1 MQFIACHVPQ
11 WLRRRG
17 MIKMFMIMKLTTILM
32 LALCINASAKGYS
45 QNVSLNETN
54 SPLDKVFRE
63 IKKQS
68 DYTFVY
74 TKAQLKMA
82 NRVTVNIN
90 NASIEEALDA
100 CFFDQ
105 PLTYTIFNQMI
116 VVKEKE
122 KTATTHTGSGVINT
136 PPPPITVTG
145 KVTNDKGEPLSG
157 ATIMEKNTSNTTI
170 AKEDGSFSI
179 TVTDEKSVLI
189 VSYIGFDQQEIVV
202 GSRTVIP
209 VQLIQQV
216 TSLTDVVVTGYGK
229 STRANL
235 TSAQTTVAAKDIE
248 KTVNTTIEQAIQ
260 GRAAGVYVTQNSG
273 QPGGGISVNIR
284 GISSLGRTQPLYVID
299 GVQMQVSE
307 DVSFGSSSS
316 VNPLAGLNPSD
327 IEDIQ
332 ILQGP
337 SATAIYGSRAS
348 NGVILVTTKRGKAG
362 DFKINYVYQYNLQ
375 TPPKH
380 LDVMDLRQ
388 YAQMVNEFHDL
399 AGGTTPPEFLDPSL
413 LGEGTDWQDA
423 LFNNAAAHKHQLNLS
438 GGSNN
443 TTYYLSGE
451 YLEQEGVAEGSG
463 FDRYSFRLNLDNKP
477 REWATIGANLSFN
490 QTNETLTTTNYGDA
504 QSPLIASAL
513 QLTPQIPV
521 TNLDGSWGGSDPI
534 NGANQYAPINPIAIA
549 NLITNEAKRR
559 QFLGGI
565 NLGITITKGLVFR
578 TSLNGS
584 AGDGMSTYY
593 TPTYNIDQWH
603 YNTLASLQSGT
614 YSSWYWNWNQL
625 LEYNRQID
633 KHSFTIMAS
642 HEAQESEWKALSA
655 GRTGFLTNDI
665 FDVNAGN
672 PTSATN
678 SGGTY
683 PWSME
688 SYFGRVNY
696 NYDNRYL
703 LTATFRR
710 DGSPYFGADNRW
722 GNFPSVSVGW
732 RASQENFFDID
743 FISELKLRFETGLTG
758 NQGTGSGIYAPLN
771 TGATPW
777 GTGFL
782 PSTFTNSKL
791 GWEETS
797 TVNFGLNMGFLKN
810 RFNVEA
816 DFYVKNTDNLILGAS
831 LPWYMGTNGSPGS
844 VGAPLVN
851 AGSLE
856 TKGWNLT
863 FITTNISNKD
873 FKWETNLNLSH
884 FKTTVT
890 SLNSENAFIE
900 RVSWWMNN
908 WTQRAA
914 IGYAPWLFR
923 GYIAEGLFQSVDEI
937 NNSAVPVDNNGVR
950 RPTDPQTGIWIGDV
964 KYRDINGDKKID
976 VNDITNIG
984 NPWPTLSMGFI
995 NTFSYKGFDLSIL
1008 ITGVSGNDIYN
1019 YIAAANS
1026 NPNNIYLSRNL
1037 LLEGMDYAKLTTDA
1051 SGKTYITNAGTFV
1064 PRITNNTIA
1073 NENNHSKTSD
1083 RFVEDG
1089 SYLRLKNISLS
1100 YNVPARY
1107 LGHTKVIKGFKA
1119 TISAQ
1124 NIYTLTNYSGYDP
1137 EIGAYVGQGSSAQNQ
1152 AIGIDFG
1159 RYPLTPMYSATIN
1172 VNF

>member
-1 MQFIACHVPQ
+1 
-11 WLRRRG
+11 
-17 MIKMFMIMKLTTILM
+17 MKLTTIFL
-32 LALCINASAKGYS
+32 LAVCLNASANGFS
-45 QNVSLNETN
+45 QNVSLHEVN

-74 TKAQLKMA
+74 TKGLLKKA
-82 NRVTVNIN
+82 NTVTVNIS
-90 NASIEEALDA
+90 NAPVEQALEA
-100 CFFDQ
+100 CFQNQ
-105 PLTYTIFNQMI
+105 PLTYTIFNKMV

-122 KTATTHTGSGVINT
+122 ADASAKTETVLIAA
-136 PPPPITVTG
+136 PPITVTG
-145 KVTNDKGEPLSG
+145 KIINDKGEPLAG
-157 ATIMEKNTSNTTI
+157 ATVSERGTTNATT

-179 TVTDEKSVLI
+179 TVAGEKSVLI
-189 VSYIGFDQQEIVV
+189 ISYVGFDKQEIVV
-202 GSRTVIP
+202 GKQNVFTVRM
-209 VQLIQQV
+209 VQQAAA
-216 TSLTDVVVTGYGK
+216 LTDVVVVGYGR

-235 TSAQTTVAAKDIE
+235 TAAQSTINAKDIE
-248 KTVNTTIEQAIQ
+248 KTVNTTIEQALQ

-299 GVQMQVSE
+299 GVQVQVNE

-316 VNPLAGLNPSD
+316 SNPLSGLNPSD
-327 IEDIQ
+327 IDDIQ

-348 NGVILVTTKRGKAG
+348 NGVVLVTTKRGKAG

-375 TPPKH
+375 TPPEH
-380 LDVMDLRQ
+380 LDVMNLQQ

-413 LGEGTDWQDA
+413 LGKGTDWQDE
-423 LFNNAAAHKHQLNLS
+423 LFNNAAMNKHQLNLS

-443 TTYYLSGE
+443 TTYYMSGE
-451 YLEQEGVAEGSG
+451 YLKQEGVAAGSG
-463 FDRYSFRLNLDNKP
+463 FNRYGFRLNLDNKP
-477 REWATIGANLSFN
+477 RDWATIGVNLSGN

-513 QLTPQIPV
+513 TLTPQIPV
-521 TNLDGSWGGSDPI
+521 TNFDGSWGGSDPI

-549 NLITNEAKRR
+549 NLITNTNKRR
-559 QFLGGI
+559 QFLGGL
-565 NLGITITKGLVFR
+565 NLGINIMKGLVFR

-584 AGDGMSTYY
+584 MGDGVSTYY

-614 YSSWYWNWNQL
+614 YNSWYWNWNQQ
-625 LEYNRQID
+625 LEYTRQIE
-633 KHSFTIMAS
+633 KHSFTIMAT

-678 SGGTY
+678 GGGTY

-688 SYFGRVNY
+688 SYLGRVNY

-710 DGSPYFGADNRW
+710 DGSPYFGEDNRW
-722 GNFPSVSVGW
+722 GNFPSVSVAW
-732 RASQENFFDID
+732 RVSKEKFFDVD
-743 FISELKLRFETGLTG
+743 FISELKLRLETGLTG

-791 GWEETS
+791 GWEETK
-797 TVNFGLNMGFLKN
+797 TNNIGLNIGFLNN

-816 DFYVKNTDNLILGAS
+816 DYYVKETDNLILGAS

-863 FITTNISNKD
+863 FNTTNISNKD
-873 FKWETNLNLSH
+873 FRWETNLNLAH
-884 FKTTVT
+884 FDTKVT

-908 WTQRAA
+908 WTQRAS
-914 IGYAPWLFR
+914 IGQAPWLFR
-923 GYIAEGLFQSVDEI
+923 GYIAEGLFQSVEEI
-937 NNSAVPVDNNGVR
+937 NNSAVPLDNNGNR
-950 RPTDPQTGIWIGDV
+950 RPTDPNTGIWVGDV

-976 VNDITNIG
+976 VKDITNIG
-984 NPWPTLSMGFI
+984 NPWPKLVLGFS
-995 NTFSYKGFDLSIL
+995 NTFYYKGFELGIL
-1008 ITGVSGNDIYN
+1008 FTGATGNDIYN

-1037 LLEGMDYAKLTTDA
+1037 LIKGMEYAKLTTDA
-1051 SGKTYITNAGTFV
+1051 NGKTIITNAGTDV
-1064 PRITNNTIA
+1064 PRITNNTVA
-1073 NENNHSKTSD
+1073 NENNHSKIST

-1089 SYLRLKNISLS
+1089 SYFRLKNVSLT

-1107 LGHTKVIKGFKA
+1107 LSHTKVVKGFKA
-1119 TISAQ
+1119 TLSAQ
-1124 NIYTLTNYSGYDP
+1124 NVFTITNYTGYDP
-1137 EIGAYVGQGSSAQNQ
+1137 EIGAYVGQGSSAQ
-1152 AIGIDFG
+1152 
-1159 RYPLTPMYSATIN
+1159 
-1172 VNF
+1172 

>member
-1 MQFIACHVPQ
+1 MLPQ
-11 WLRRRG
+11 QK
-17 MIKMFMIMKLTTILM
+17 KMVAFLL
-32 LALCINASAKGYS
+32 
-45 QNVSLNETN
+45 
-54 SPLDKVFRE
+54 PL
-63 IKKQS
+63 
-68 DYTFVY
+68 
-74 TKAQLKMA
+74 
-82 NRVTVNIN
+82 
-90 NASIEEALDA
+90 
-100 CFFDQ
+100 
-105 PLTYTIFNQMI
+105 P
-116 VVKEKE
+116 
-122 KTATTHTGSGVINT
+122 G
-136 PPPPITVTG
+136 
-145 KVTNDKGEPLSG
+145 
-157 ATIMEKNTSNTTI
+157 
-170 AKEDGSFSI
+170 
-179 TVTDEKSVLI
+179 EKSVLVI
-189 VSYIGFDQQEIVV
+189 SYVGFDAQEIVV
-202 GSRTVIP
+202 GSKNTVAVRL
-209 VQLIQQV
+209 VQQ
-216 TSLTDVVVTGYGK
+216 TAALTDVVVVGYGK
-229 STRANL
+229 ASRANL
-235 TSAQTTVAAKDIE
+235 TSAQSTISSKDIE
-248 KTVNTTIEQAIQ
+248 KTVNTTIEQALQ

-316 VNPLAGLNPSD
+316 SNPLSGLNPAD
-327 IEDIQ
+327 IDDIQ

-380 LDVMDLRQ
+380 LDVMNLQ
-388 YAQMVNEFHDL
+388 EYAQMVNEFHAL

-413 LGEGTDWQDA
+413 LGEGTDWQGE
-423 LFNNAAAHKHQLNLS
+423 LFNNAAMNKHQLNLS

-443 TTYYLSGE
+443 TTYYMSGE
-451 YLEQEGVAEGSG
+451 YLKQEGVAAGSG
-463 FDRYSFRLNLDNKP
+463 FNRYGFRLNLDNKP
-477 REWATIGANLSFN
+477 RDWATIGVNISFN
-490 QTNETLTTTNYGDA
+490 QTNEKLTTTNYGDA

-521 TNLDGSWGGSDPI
+521 TNLDGSWGGSDPV

-549 NLITNEAKRR
+549 NLITNDAKRR
-559 QFLGGI
+559 QVLGGLNIGI
-565 NLGITITKGLVFR
+565 NLAKGLVFR
-578 TSLNGS
+578 TSLNGNM
-584 AGDGMSTYY
+584 GDGLSTYY

-603 YNTLASLQSGT
+603 YNTVASLQSGT
-614 YSSWYWNWNQL
+614 YNSWYWNWNQQ
-625 LEYNRQID
+625 LEYSRQIG
-633 KHSFTIMAS
+633 KHNFTVMAT

-678 SGGTY
+678 GGGTY

-688 SYFGRVNY
+688 SYLGRVNY

-703 LTATFRR
+703 ITGTFRR

-722 GNFPSVSVGW
+722 GNFPSVSAAW
-732 RASQENFFDID
+732 RISKEKFFDVE
-743 FISELKLRFETGLTG
+743 FISELKLRLESGLTG
-758 NQGTGSGIYAPLN
+758 NQGTGSGIYAPLA

-791 GWEETS
+791 GWEETK
-797 TVNFGLNMGFLKN
+797 TNNIGLNVGLLKN
-810 RFNVEA
+810 RFNIEA
-816 DFYVKNTDNLILGAS
+816 DYYVKETDNLILGAS

-863 FITTNISNKD
+863 ITTTNISNKD
-873 FKWETNLNLSH
+873 FKWESNLNLSH
-884 FKTTVT
+884 FDTKVT

-914 IGYAPWLFR
+914 IGQAPWLFR
-923 GYIAEGLFQSVDEI
+923 GYIEEGLFQSVEEI

-950 RPTDPQTGIWIGDV
+950 RPTDPATGIWVGDV
-964 KYRDINGDKKID
+964 KYKDINGDKKID

-984 NPWPTLSMGFI
+984 NPWPKLFFGF
-995 NTFSYKGFDLSIL
+995 NNSFSYKGFDLNML
-1008 ITGVSGNDIYN
+1008 ITGATGNDIYN
-1019 YIAAANS
+1019 YIAYANS

-1037 LLEGMDYAKLTTDA
+1037 LIEGMDYAKLTTDG
-1051 SGKTYITNAGTFV
+1051 SGKTIISNAGTNV
-1064 PRITNNTIA
+1064 PRITNNTVA
-1073 NENNHSKTSD
+1073 NENNHSKTST

-1089 SYLRLKNISLS
+1089 SYLRIKNITLS
-1100 YNVPARY
+1100 YNVPARI
-1107 LGHTKVIKGFKA
+1107 LGHTKVIKGVKA
-1119 TISAQ
+1119 SISGQ
-1124 NIYTLTNYSGYDP
+1124 NIFTLTHYTGYDP
-1137 EIGAYVGQGSSAQNQ
+1137 EVGAYVGQGSSAQNQ
-1152 AIGIDFG
+1152 AIGIDYG
-1159 RYPLTPMYSATIN
+1159 RYPITPMFSATLN

>member
-1 MQFIACHVPQ
+1 
-11 WLRRRG
+11 
-17 MIKMFMIMKLTTILM
+17 MIKMFMIMKLTTIFM
-32 LALCINASAKGYS
+32 LAICLNASANGYS

-74 TKAQLKMA
+74 TKALMKKA
-82 NRVTVNIN
+82 NTVTVNIN
-90 NASIEEALDA
+90 NASIEQALDA
-100 CFFDQ
+100 CFQNQ
-105 PLTYTIFNQMI
+105 PLTYTIFNKMI
-116 VVKEKE
+116 VIKEKE
-122 KTATTHTGSGVINT
+122 AETSPKTEVVFT
-136 PPPPITVTG
+136 PPPPITVNG

-157 ATIMEKNTSNTTI
+157 ATVTEKGTNNATT
-170 AKEDGSFSI
+170 AKEDGSFSL
-179 TVTDEKSVLI
+179 TVASEKSILVI
-189 VSYIGFDQQEIVV
+189 SYVGFDKQEIVV
-202 GSRTVIP
+202 GNKSAIAVRLVLQTA
-209 VQLIQQV
+209 
-216 TSLTDVVVTGYGK
+216 SLTDVVVVGYGK
-229 STRANL
+229 ASRVNL
-235 TSAQTTVAAKDIE
+235 TTAQTTVSAKDID
-248 KTVNTTIEQAIQ
+248 KTINTTIEQAIQ

-273 QPGGGISVNIR
+273 QPGGGMSVNIR
-284 GISSLGRTQPLYVID
+284 GISTLGGSTQPLYVID
-299 GVQMQVSE
+299 GVQMKFE

-316 VNPLAGLNPSD
+316 SNPLSGLNPAD

-337 SATAIYGSRAS
+337 SASAIYGSRAT
-348 NGVILVTTKRGKAG
+348 NGVIIVTTKRGKAG

-380 LDVMDLRQ
+380 LDVMNLKE
-388 YAQMVNEFHDL
+388 YAQMVNEFHAL

-413 LGEGTDWQDA
+413 LGEGTNWQEE
-423 LFNNAAAHKHQLNLS
+423 LFNNAAMNKHQLNLS

-443 TTYYLSGE
+443 TTYYMSGE
-451 YLEQEGVAEGSG
+451 YLKQEGVAAGSG
-463 FDRYSFRLNLDNKP
+463 FNRYGFRLNLDNKP
-477 REWATIGANLSFN
+477 RDWATIGVNLSFN
-490 QTNETLTTTNYGDA
+490 QTNEKLTTTNYGDA

-513 QLTPQIPV
+513 TLTPQIPV

-549 NLITNEAKRR
+549 SLITNNTKKR

-565 NLGITITKGLVFR
+565 NIGINLAKGLVFR
-578 TSLNGS
+578 TSLNGNM
-584 AGDGMSTYY
+584 GDGLSTYY

-625 LEYNRQID
+625 LEYTRQID

-642 HEAQESEWKALSA
+642 HESQESEWKQLSA

-678 SGGTY
+678 GGGTY
-683 PWSME
+683 PGSME
-688 SYFGRVNY
+688 SYLGRVTY

-703 LTATFRR
+703 LTSTFRT
-710 DGSPYFGADNRW
+710 DGSPNFGADKRW
-722 GNFPSVSVGW
+722 ANFPSVSVAW
-732 RASQENFFDID
+732 RVSQEKFFDVD
-743 FISELKLRFETGLTG
+743 FISELKVRYEIGLTG
-758 NQGTGSGIYAPLN
+758 NQGNSTDGIYAPLS

-791 GWEETS
+791 QWEETK
-797 TVNFGLNMGFLKN
+797 TNNFGLNLGLLKN
-810 RFNVEA
+810 RINIEA
-816 DFYVKNTDNLILGAS
+816 DYYIRNTDNLLMRAS
-831 LPWYMGTNGSPGS
+831 LPWYMGTNNSPGS
-844 VGAPLVN
+844 IGAPLVN
-851 AGSLE
+851 AGSME

-863 FITTNISNKD
+863 FNTTNISNKD
-873 FKWETNLNLSH
+873 FRWETNLNLSH

-890 SLNSENAFIE
+890 SLNSENAFME
-900 RVSWWMNN
+900 RISWWMNN

-923 GYIAEGLFQSVDEI
+923 GYISEGLFQSVEEI
-937 NNSAVPVDNNGVR
+937 NNSAVPVDNQGNR
-950 RPTDPQTGIWIGDV
+950 RPTDPQTGIWVGDV
-964 KYRDINGDKKID
+964 KYKDINGDKKID

-984 NPWPTLSMGFI
+984 NPWPTLSLGFS
-995 NTFSYKGFDLSIL
+995 NTFYYKGFELGIL
-1008 ITGVSGNDIYN
+1008 FTGVTGNDIYN
-1019 YIAAANS
+1019 HIAAVNS

-1037 LLEGMDYAKLTTDA
+1037 LIEGMDYAKLTTDG
-1051 SGKTYITNAGTFV
+1051 SGKTIITNAGTNV
-1064 PRITNNTIA
+1064 PRITSNTIA
-1073 NENNHSKTSD
+1073 NENNHSKTST

-1089 SYLRLKNISLS
+1089 SYLRLKNVSLT
-1100 YNVPARY
+1100 YNVPAKY
-1107 LGHTKVIKGFKA
+1107 LSHTKVIKGFKA
-1119 TISAQ
+1119 TIGAQ
-1124 NIYTLTNYSGYDP
+1124 NVFTLTHYKGYDP
-1137 EIGAYVGQGSSAQNQ
+1137 EIGAYVGTGASGGNQ

-1159 RYPLTPMYSATIN
+1159 RYPLTPMYSATLN

>member
-1 MQFIACHVPQ
+1 
-11 WLRRRG
+11 
-17 MIKMFMIMKLTTILM
+17 MIMKLTTIFM
-32 LALCINASAKGYS
+32 LAVCLNASANGYS
-45 QNVSLNETN
+45 QKVSLNETN
-54 SPLDKVFRE
+54 SPLDKVFKE

-74 TKAQLKMA
+74 TKALLKKA
-82 NRVTVNIN
+82 NTVTVNIN
-90 NASIEEALDA
+90 DASIEQALEA
-100 CFFDQ
+100 CFQNQ
-105 PLTYTIFNQMI
+105 PLTYTIFNKMI
-116 VVKEKE
+116 VIKEKE
-122 KTATTHTGSGVINT
+122 IATEIVAVNI
-136 PPPPITVTG
+136 PPPPVTISG

-157 ATIMEKNTSNTTI
+157 ATVTEKGTANATT
-170 AKEDGSFSI
+170 AKEDGSFSL
-179 TVTDEKSVLI
+179 TVASEKSVLVI
-189 VSYIGFDQQEIVV
+189 SYVGFDAQEIVV
-202 GSRTVIP
+202 GSKNTVAVRL
-209 VQLIQQV
+209 VQQ
-216 TSLTDVVVTGYGK
+216 TAALTDVVVVGYGK
-229 STRANL
+229 ASRANL
-235 TSAQTTVAAKDIE
+235 TSAQSTISSKDIE
-248 KTVNTTIEQAIQ
+248 KTVNTTIEQALQ

-316 VNPLAGLNPSD
+316 SNPLSGLNPAD
-327 IEDIQ
+327 IDDIQ

-380 LDVMDLRQ
+380 LDVMNLQ
-388 YAQMVNEFHDL
+388 EYAQMVNEFHAL

-413 LGEGTDWQDA
+413 LGEGTDWQGE
-423 LFNNAAAHKHQLNLS
+423 LFNNAAMNKHQLNLS

-443 TTYYLSGE
+443 TTYYMSGE
-451 YLEQEGVAEGSG
+451 YLKQEGVAAGSG
-463 FDRYSFRLNLDNKP
+463 FNRYGFRLNLDNKP
-477 REWATIGANLSFN
+477 RDWATIGVNISFN
-490 QTNETLTTTNYGDA
+490 QTNEKLTTTNYGDA

-521 TNLDGSWGGSDPI
+521 TNLDGSWGGSDPV

-549 NLITNEAKRR
+549 NLITNDAKRR
-559 QFLGGI
+559 QVLGGLNIGI
-565 NLGITITKGLVFR
+565 NLAKGLVFR
-578 TSLNGS
+578 TSLNGNM
-584 AGDGMSTYY
+584 GDGLSTYY

-603 YNTLASLQSGT
+603 YNTVASLQSGT
-614 YSSWYWNWNQL
+614 YNSWYWNWNQQ
-625 LEYNRQID
+625 LEYSRQIG
-633 KHSFTIMAS
+633 KHNFTVMAT

-678 SGGTY
+678 GGGTY

-688 SYFGRVNY
+688 SYLGRVNY

-703 LTATFRR
+703 ITGTFRR

-722 GNFPSVSVGW
+722 GNFPSVSAAW
-732 RASQENFFDID
+732 RISKEKFFDVE
-743 FISELKLRFETGLTG
+743 FISELKLRLESGLTG
-758 NQGTGSGIYAPLN
+758 NQGTGSGIYAPLA

-791 GWEETS
+791 GWEETK
-797 TVNFGLNMGFLKN
+797 TNNIGLNVGLLKN
-810 RFNVEA
+810 RFNIEA
-816 DFYVKNTDNLILGAS
+816 DYYVKETDNLILGAS

-863 FITTNISNKD
+863 ITTTNISNKD
-873 FKWETNLNLSH
+873 FKWESNLNLSH
-884 FKTTVT
+884 FDTKVT

-914 IGYAPWLFR
+914 IGQAPWLFR
-923 GYIAEGLFQSVDEI
+923 GYIEEGLFQSVEEI

-950 RPTDPQTGIWIGDV
+950 RPTDPATGIWVGDV
-964 KYRDINGDKKID
+964 KYKDINGDKKID

-984 NPWPTLSMGFI
+984 NPWPKLFFGF
-995 NTFSYKGFDLSIL
+995 NNSFSYKGFDLNML
-1008 ITGVSGNDIYN
+1008 ITGATGNDIYN
-1019 YIAAANS
+1019 YIAYANS

-1037 LLEGMDYAKLTTDA
+1037 LIEGMDYAKLTTDG
-1051 SGKTYITNAGTFV
+1051 SGKTIISNAGTNV
-1064 PRITNNTIA
+1064 PRITNNTVA
-1073 NENNHSKTSD
+1073 NENNHSKTST

-1089 SYLRLKNISLS
+1089 SYLRIKNITLS
-1100 YNVPARY
+1100 YNVPARI
-1107 LGHTKVIKGFKA
+1107 LGHTKVIKGVKA
-1119 TISAQ
+1119 SISGQ
-1124 NIYTLTNYSGYDP
+1124 NIFTLTHYTGYDP
-1137 EIGAYVGQGSSAQNQ
+1137 EVGAYVGQGSSAQNQ
-1152 AIGIDFG
+1152 AIGIDYG
-1159 RYPLTPMYSATIN
+1159 RYPITPMFSATLN